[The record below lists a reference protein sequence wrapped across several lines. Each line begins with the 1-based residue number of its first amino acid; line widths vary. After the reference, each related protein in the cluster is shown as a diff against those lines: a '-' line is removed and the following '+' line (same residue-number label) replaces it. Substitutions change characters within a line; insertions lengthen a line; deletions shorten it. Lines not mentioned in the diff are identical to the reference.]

1 MDKHL
6 DFFNYEGCLIY
17 YKGSIENINQ
27 AKKHGEESVAKP
39 VLLLAV
45 IDSITYGEITS
56 NRIRLTEELIVR
68 YERLMDTYAKDLKYY
83 SKTSVSNP
91 FWHLQGD
98 GFWHLAGAECIKSQ
112 KNTPSI
118 PWLQEHVSYAYVD
131 EALWIL
137 LQNKTMRLRLRD
149 YIVEHK
155 LTDDSWFGKI
165 AAERQRVGAP
175 AGMGLGAIAA
185 LLLAA

>member
-17 YKGSIENINQ
+17 YKGRIQNINQ

-39 VLLLAV
+39 VLLLAI

-56 NRIRLTEELIVR
+56 NRIRLTEELITR
-68 YERLMDTYAKDLKYY
+68 YERLMNAYAKDLKFF
-83 SKTSVSNP
+83 SNTSISNP

-98 GFWHLAGAECIKSQ
+98 GFWHLAGAECINSQ

-118 PWLQEHVSYAYVD
+118 PWLQEHVNYAHVD
-131 EALWIL
+131 EPLWIL
-137 LQNKTMRLRLRD
+137 LQNRTMRLLLRD
-149 YIVEHK
+149 YIIEHK
-155 LTDDSWFGKI
+155 LTNDFWSGKK
-165 AAERQRVGAP
+165 AAE
-175 AGMGLGAIAA
+175 GLGTIAA
-185 LLLAA
+185 LLLVA

>member
-17 YKGSIENINQ
+17 YKGRIENINQ

-56 NRIRLTEELIVR
+56 NQIRLTEELIVR

-91 FWHLQGD
+91 FWHMQGD

-112 KNTPSI
+112 KNTPSV

-137 LQNKTMRLRLRD
+137 LQNKTMRLLLRN

-155 LTDDSWFGKI
+155 LTDDSWYGKI
-165 AAERQRVGAP
+165 AAE
-175 AGMGLGAIAA
+175 GLGAIAA